1 MAKWEID
8 FASRRHIW
16 QSYGTWICL
25 GLELVIFLY
34 CLLRSLL
41 ARGQA
46 DVMVG
51 VVCVGIVV
59 LAFAGAYIAYS
70 GLKLKGRIYR
80 KAMKTG
86 LVLNLIVLIGMVALY
101 IWGGSTLS
109 L

>member
-25 GLELVIFLY
+25 GSELVVFFY
-34 CLLRSLL
+34 CLLRSLF
-41 ARGQA
+41 AMGQA
-46 DVMVG
+46 GVMVG
-51 VVCVGIVV
+51 VACVGIVV
-59 LAFAGAYIAYS
+59 LAFVGAYIAYS

-80 KAMKTG
+80 NGLKAG
-86 LVLNLIVLIGMVALY
+86 LLCNLAVLIGMVALY